1 VRLEEAT
8 GAAFPSGKEDLMKS
22 ALTGAAWIG
31 LAVSTGSIPLF
42 AQLQDNSEKQ
52 MTCDNGGYD
61 GERARH
67 CEIRE
72 QTLAAT
78 GSLNLDADRN
88 GGATVKGWLRA
99 DVLVRARVE
108 ASGDTESAAAL
119 MASQVSIDSSGGQV
133 RAMGPESLNNSWWSV
148 SYEIFVPQTTDL
160 SVKTHN
166 GGMTISDVRGQIHF
180 DVNNGGVHLKR
191 VAGDVSG
198 AAVNGGI
205 QVELTGPAWQGRQL
219 EVGTKNGG
227 VTVAMPSYYSAH
239 IQAETGSGGIQSDFP
254 ITLDGNLRPR
264 RLDLN
269 LGSGGP
275 LIHITTGNGSVRLK
289 RVESQ

>member
-1 VRLEEAT
+1 
-8 GAAFPSGKEDLMKS
+8 MKS

-31 LAVSTGSIPLF
+31 LAVSTGSVPLF

-52 MTCDNGGYD
+52 MTCENGGND

-67 CEIRE
+67 CDIRE
-72 QTLAAT
+72 QTVPAVGRL
-78 GSLNLDADRN
+78 SLDAGQN
-88 GGATVKGWLRA
+88 GGTTVKGWLRG

-108 ASGDTESAAAL
+108 TAGETQAAAAL
-119 MASQVSIDSSGGQV
+119 MASQVSIDSSGGEV
-133 RAMGPESLNNSWWSV
+133 RATGPESVNNSSWSV
-148 SYEIFVPQTTDL
+148 SYEIFVPQNTDL
-160 SVKTHN
+160 SLKTNN
-166 GGMTISDVRGQIHF
+166 GGVTIADVRGQIDF

-198 AAVNGGI
+198 STVNGGI
-205 QVELTGPAWQGRQL
+205 QVELTGATWEGRQL
-219 EVGTKNGG
+219 EVSTRNGG
-227 VTVAMPSYYSAH
+227 VTVAMSSSYSAH

-254 ITLDGNLRPR
+254 TTLEGNVRPR
-264 RLDLN
+264 RLDFD

-275 LIHITTGNGSVRLK
+275 LIYITTGNGQVRLK